1 MGWITSVKAY
11 SEEKEESERIEGEG
25 ILPYHCLMV
34 PAASARM
41 SIYPQIFL
49 IFNRD
54 PPIHQAIS
62 YTIYCF
68 LNLSPYISHVSI
80 LGIQLTKDHL
90 FIGINRKQSQGNVC
104 VCASML

>member
-1 MGWITSVKAY
+1 MGWITSVRAY

-41 SIYPQIFL
+41 SIYPQTFL

-54 PPIHQAIS
+54 PPIHLLHNLLFSQS
-62 YTIYCF
+62 LPIYLPC
-68 LNLSPYISHVSI
+68 LNPWNPTHKRSPF
-80 LGIQLTKDHL
+80 DW
-90 FIGINRKQSQGNVC
+90 N
-104 VCASML
+104 